1 MILPW
6 AESVLNLKF
15 LTQYHNGY
23 LSIMEKPA
31 GKKRQSIRWQ
41 LLLAFAA
48 VSVMAISSGLLAWF
62 SMEQSRSRIRLVTE
76 QTLPIVDS
84 ADNLSREVA
93 LFSVAAAELPRIGDE
108 LQRRQLL
115 ENLQDRMVAI
125 NSQLE
130 ILHSTGFEPKTIKIL
145 QQDVRL
151 LISNLVAQ
159 ARLAGDFLLL
169 HNQLLAAVSGL
180 LESQQKF
187 ARVAQPRIS
196 EEHHLFQLRGRQIS
210 GDIRELLRH
219 DNGGTEPNKNDQL
232 DQKIRVGFET
242 LISTVL
248 GEMRSNLELM
258 SLTHRVAGMLHEA
271 ADVHDRGRIA
281 QLKEQFLA
289 IMPDL
294 DRIKLILG
302 QALPENRQ
310 LLIAAMPV
318 IRYGLGDGSI
328 FALRDREL
336 QLRAKAAE
344 YTVNTLKLSDSLS
357 QTTDSLGKSGRALAT
372 RATGSLDRDL
382 RRGLTLQVG
391 VVLFVIML
399 SFGIGY
405 RYVGRRIIHRIQKLQ
420 VAMEDQAA
428 GKDVPIPVEGDDEIG
443 RMARALQSFVEQ
455 RGQVEEELREV
466 VASLNEAKRIAKL
479 GNFVHHVTSGRWSWS
494 DVFHE
499 IIGRE
504 VGEHE
509 TDEEGFWELIHQDD
523 RNRLGWFFEKASE
536 FPNETFDI
544 TIRLKRD
551 DGKLLTVQLFVQDNG
566 LEGTED
572 HIQIGTLQDITERA
586 RMEEELLQARKME
599 SLGTLA
605 GGIGHDF
612 NNIMT
617 GILGNVSL
625 AKRLLEP
632 GDKLEELLDN
642 AEVATRRARELTARL
657 LSFTETATPV
667 CAASHLPDLLQEA
680 AEFVLSGTAVNC
692 EMDVEEGL
700 LPVAMDP
707 GQMTRVIHILVENSV
722 QALKGTGVVTISCR
736 NMMVGENN
744 LQGLSGGSYVR
755 IQVID
760 QGSGITP
767 ENLNRVFDPYFT
779 TIQRD
784 SRKGRGLGL
793 AICRSVIV
801 RHGGAISV
809 ESEPGRRTVF
819 TVWLP
824 TLHKQIRPEDELKR
838 GRQSVT
844 QKILLMDDE
853 PMVRDIAKAMLTH
866 LGYSVT
872 TARDG
877 REAIDL
883 YEKGLA
889 EDPPFSLLIFDLT
902 VPGGMG
908 GKEAAE
914 YMKKH
919 HPEAVLVVSSGYSN
933 DPVVENYQAYGFI
946 DTISKPYDMAELQSA
961 LRRLEKRLVAENTT

>member
-1 MILPW
+1 
-6 AESVLNLKF
+6 
-15 LTQYHNGY
+15 
-23 LSIMEKPA
+23 MEKPA

-41 LLLAFAA
+41 LLLAFTV
-48 VSVMAISSGLLAWF
+48 VSVMAIGSGLLAWF
-62 SMEQSRSRIRLVTE
+62 SMELSRSRIRVVSE
-76 QTLPIVDS
+76 QTLPLVSS
-84 ADNLSREVA
+84 AQNLSREVA
-93 LFSVAAAELPRIGDE
+93 LFSVAAAELPRIDDE

-115 ENLQDRMVAI
+115 KNLQDRMVAI

-130 ILHSTGFEPKTIKIL
+130 ILHSTGFEPKTIASL
-145 QQDVRL
+145 RQDVQL

-169 HNQLLAAVSGL
+169 HNQLLSAVSGL

-187 ARVAQPRIS
+187 VRVAQPRIS

-210 GDIRELLRH
+210 GDIRVLLQQK
-219 DNGGTEPNKNDQL
+219 NGVTEPKKNAQL

-242 LISTVL
+242 LISTAL

-258 SLTHRVAGMLHEA
+258 SLTHQVAGLLHEA
-271 ADVHDRGRIA
+271 ADVRDRGRIA
-281 QLKEQFLA
+281 QLKEQFLST
-289 IMPDL
+289 MPNL
-294 DRIKLILG
+294 NRIKLILG

-310 LLIAAMPV
+310 LLITAMPV

-336 QLRAKAAE
+336 LLRAKAAE

-357 QTTDSLGKSGRALAT
+357 QTTDSLSKSGRELAT

-382 RRGLTLQVG
+382 RRGLTLQVV
-391 VVLFVIML
+391 VVLLVIML

-405 RYVGRRIIHRIQKLQ
+405 LYVGRRIIYRIQKLQ
-420 VAMEDQAA
+420 VTMEDQAA
-428 GKDVPIPVEGDDEIG
+428 GKDVPIPIEGDDEIG
-443 RMARALQSFVEQ
+443 RMARALQSFVDQ
-455 RGQVEEELREV
+455 RGLVEGELREV

-479 GNFVHHVTSGRWSWS
+479 GNFVHHITSGRWSWS

-499 IIGRE
+499 IIGRGA
-504 VGEHE
+504 GEHE

-523 RNRLGWFFEKASE
+523 RDRLGWFFEKASE
-536 FPNETFDI
+536 FPHETFDI
-544 TIRLKRD
+544 TIRMKRD
-551 DGKLLTVQLFVQDNG
+551 DSELRTVQLFVRDNG
-566 LEGTED
+566 MEGTVD

-632 GDKLEELLDN
+632 GDKLEELLAN
-642 AEVATRRARELTARL
+642 AEIATRRARELTARL

-680 AEFVLSGTAVNC
+680 AEFVLSGTAVTC
-692 EMDVEEGL
+692 EMEVEDGL
-700 LPVAMDP
+700 LPVAMDS
-707 GQMTRVIHILVENSV
+707 GQMSRVIHSLVENSA
-722 QALKGTGVVTISCR
+722 QALNGKGLVKISCR
-736 NMMVGENN
+736 NMMVGEDN
-744 LQGLSGGSYVR
+744 LQGLSSGSYVR
-755 IQVID
+755 IQIID

-801 RHGGAISV
+801 RHGGAV
-809 ESEPGRRTVF
+809 GVTSEPGRRTVF

-824 TLHKQIRPEDELKR
+824 TLHERNRPENKQKR
-838 GRQSVT
+838 GRQLVT
-844 QKILLMDDE
+844 QNILLMDDE
-853 PMVRDIAKAMLTH
+853 LMVRDIAKAMLTH
-866 LGYSVT
+866 LGYKIT

-889 EDPPFSLLIFDLT
+889 EGSPFSLLIFDLT

-908 GKEAAE
+908 GEEAAE

-919 HPEAVLVVSSGYSN
+919 HPEAVLVVSSGYAN
-933 DPVVENYQAYGFI
+933 DPVVENYQAYGFT

-961 LRRLEKRLVAENTT
+961 LRHLEKKFVMEET